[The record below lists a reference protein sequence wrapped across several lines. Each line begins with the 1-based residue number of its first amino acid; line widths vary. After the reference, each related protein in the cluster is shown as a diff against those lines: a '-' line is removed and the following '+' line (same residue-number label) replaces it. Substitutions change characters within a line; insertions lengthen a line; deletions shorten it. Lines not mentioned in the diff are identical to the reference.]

1 MSAPRIVAIEG
12 TDGCGKTTHAGWL
25 ADALCAA
32 GVRAIAWHHPPPSV
46 RGVAYE
52 GGPYSLALHYALERA
67 RFVER
72 LPDVDVVVADRWLWS
87 TEVAAYVGSSDDHM
101 ALLNVARAEVRGLP
115 EVSTILLHAP
125 QEEIERRLRERGES
139 TEGVAA
145 QQAEY
150 WRLAEHQ
157 GWPAVATTLP
167 REQVTA
173 RLVGIVRGWL

>member
-12 TDGCGKTTHAGWL
+12 TDAVGKTTHAHHL
-25 ADALCAA
+25 ALTL
-32 GVRAIAWHHPPPSV
+32 R
-46 RGVAYE
+46 RE
-52 GGPYSLALHYALERA
+52 GMSAVPWEHRPADPELGPYARALHYALERA

-87 TEVAAYVGSSDDHM
+87 TEVAAQ
-101 ALLNVARAEVRGLP
+101 ALGAGDAATLRNLARVERLKLP
-115 EVSTILLHAP
+115 SAHVILLHAP
-125 QEEIERRLRERGES
+125 QEEIERRLRARGES
-139 TEGVAA
+139 IDGVAA